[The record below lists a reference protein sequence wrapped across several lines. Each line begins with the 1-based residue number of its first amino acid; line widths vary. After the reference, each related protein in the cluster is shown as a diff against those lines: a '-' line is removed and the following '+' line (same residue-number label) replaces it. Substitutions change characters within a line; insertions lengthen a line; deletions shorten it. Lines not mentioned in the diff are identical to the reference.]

1 MGFDV
6 EALKNR
12 VWRIW
17 GVLDQKLT
25 KYPWNSWSGHFA
37 SGQLAKATAWW
48 PKTAKNAF
56 FSFATCSQVA
66 NDSWKTLTLIFQHK
80 NKLETLKNKVSTKLK
95 NKEWRKTL
103 PNTNKMI
110 KNLFGLIHIYDYTHI
125 TFKHA
130 QLHKWNRHSLN
141 IRLVCCMGIKYELVH
156 SLVWRFNDQFNQV
169 IHK

>member
-6 EALKNR
+6 EALKKR
-12 VWRIW
+12 VWRRWSHNRVIW

-25 KYPWNSWSGHFA
+25 KYPWNSWSRHFA

-95 NKEWRKTL
+95 NKEWWKTL
-103 PNTNKMI
+103 LNTNKMI
-110 KNLFGLIHIYDYTHI
+110 KNLFGLIHIWLSTH
-125 TFKHA
+125 TSH
-130 QLHKWNRHSLN
+130 LN
-141 IRLVCCMGIKYELVH
+141 MYNHTNKIGIHWILDLCVVCG
-156 SLVWRFNDQFNQV
+156 NQV
-169 IHK
+169 WISP

>member
-6 EALKNR
+6 EPLKKR
-12 VWRIW
+12 VWRRWSHNRVIW

-25 KYPWNSWSGHFA
+25 KYPWNSWSRHFA

-66 NDSWKTLTLIFQHK
+66 NDSWKILTLIFQHK

-95 NKEWRKTL
+95 NKEWWKTL

-110 KNLFGLIHIYDYTHI
+110 KNIFGLIHIWLSTHTSHSNMYNYTNEICIHWI
-125 TFKHA
+125 
-130 QLHKWNRHSLN
+130 LDLC
-141 IRLVCCMGIKYELVH
+141 V
-156 SLVWRFNDQFNQV
+156 VWESSMS
-169 IHK
+169 